1 LAWSSLGLGFSGSDS
16 QNQHIWNFYVTGN
29 PGEVLIL
36 CIAKNTAKSISGFP
50 SEPEVVSVTDEGN
63 NSWTKVSEYVS
74 AYGSG
79 SGTTVAV
86 FFTKATNSPGTVYV
100 TFSDSVSA
108 RAAEVRRFSTAGPV
122 GVQDYVWSAVYG
134 QPGAMALDVPTG
146 EYLWLRAIASRIPNT
161 ETWYHTPGY
170 TGFNRA
176 GTYSPPQSIGG
187 EFIIATGSSQT
198 SNPTTSGDARRASL
212 FIAFKETAAT
222 KSSSD
227 GSTLSGAEN
236 LQLSRNLADSGT
248 LTSVESATT
257 EKRFTVTDAGT
268 LSAGEDLQLGRSL
281 NDAGTIA
288 AVEEQQSTRLISQYD
303 SGALSSLED
312 KSLEVQRVVNE
323 ADAGTLVGA
332 EQLTLA
338 RDPAD
343 VGTLLSD
350 EAIVFERAQADAG
363 TVSVAESLDVQH
375 AIDDTDVG
383 TLLSSEAE
391 DIVSERVQADAG
403 TISALENQSLEV
415 QRVVNEADAGTLV
428 GAEQLTLARDPAD
441 VGTLLSDEAE
451 VIAFEQVQADVGTVS
466 TIESLTVARALGD
479 VGILA
484 AEETATRSALIFVN
498 AADTGLL
505 AGTEAQG
512 ISKLA
517 LKAPPALRVTNYL
530 RRTV

>member
-1 LAWSSLGLGFSGSDS
+1 MAWSSLGLGFSGSDS
-16 QNQHIWNFYVTGN
+16 QNQNIWNFYVTGN

-36 CIAKNTAKSISGFP
+36 CIAKNTDKSISGFP

-108 RAAEVRRFSTAGPV
+108 KAAEVRRFSTAGPV
-122 GVQDYVWSAVYG
+122 GVQDYVVSAVYG

-161 ETWYHTPGY
+161 ETWDHTPGY

-176 GTYSPPQSIGG
+176 GTSSPPQSIGG

-198 SNPTTSGDARRASL
+198 SNPATSGDARRASL
-212 FIAFKETAAT
+212 FIAFKETVAT

-303 SGALSSLED
+303 SGALSSLE
-312 KSLEVQRVVNE
+312 
-323 ADAGTLVGA
+323 
-332 EQLTLA
+332 
-338 RDPAD
+338 
-343 VGTLLSD
+343 
-350 EAIVFERAQADAG
+350 
-363 TVSVAESLDVQH
+363 
-375 AIDDTDVG
+375 
-383 TLLSSEAE
+383 
-391 DIVSERVQADAG
+391 
-403 TISALENQSLEV
+403 NQSLEV
-415 QRVVNEADAGTLV
+415 QRVVNEDDAGTLV

-512 ISKLA
+512 ISKFA